1 MRSASVTRPLPD
13 KPNLTENGVILAN
26 KYGDVAVMVAGQT
39 NSDEW
44 QPKEQWES
52 AAATLFPNSPT
63 SQRKACPKGA
73 FLGLCEEGL
82 VRGIPPGRYTSSK
95 DNKGYA
101 IRAVKLLRDGHAST
115 QPQELWSAVVNGAQK
130 AHNSQMDV
138 VIALWEH
145 GFIDHNPI
153 QT

>member
-1 MRSASVTRPLPD
+1 M
-13 KPNLTENGVILAN
+13 
-26 KYGDVAVMVAGQT
+26 VAVQT

-44 QPKEQWES
+44 QPKERWES
-52 AAATLFPNSPT
+52 AAATFFPNSPT

-82 VRGIPPGRYTSSK
+82 VRGIPSGHYTTSK

-101 IRAVKLLRDGHAST
+101 IRAVKLLREGHAST
-115 QPQELWSAVVNGAQK
+115 KPQKLWAAVVYGAQK

-138 VIALWEH
+138 VIALWEQ
-145 GFIDHNPI
+145 GFIDHHPI
-153 QT
+153 QS